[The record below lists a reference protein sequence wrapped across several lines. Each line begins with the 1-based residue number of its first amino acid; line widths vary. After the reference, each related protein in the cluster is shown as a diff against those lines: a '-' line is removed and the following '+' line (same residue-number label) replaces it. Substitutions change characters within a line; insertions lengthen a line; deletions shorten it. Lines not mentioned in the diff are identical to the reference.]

1 MQFSSLAIQGQHTI
15 PRFTMTSYSAS
26 AMENTTVGATVLSV
40 VAQPA
45 ESPPPSCSNLSS
57 IAYSTIPSMLS
68 LFTIESNGEIVI
80 TEHLDFE
87 TQQFHMFQVV
97 AQDGCS
103 QVTAEV
109 NITVLNVDDTAP
121 LCLSHVVY
129 LSISESMP
137 PSNTT
142 LGLYCSDPDDFGV
155 TIVYSIVMGNDG
167 GDFDISSGGYLSTLR
182 QLDYESHVQHLLLIQ
197 VSKTTYPSAVTEVTV
212 VVTVLASNEFLP
224 VFSSSVEMSY
234 SVSES
239 LPIGSTI
246 ANITAQDDDHGCDGI
261 ITYELSSA
269 QDCFTIDPVSSS
281 LGLLCVLDREMQDVY
296 YITILATDN
305 PVNDSLQRSSNV
317 TIKLNVLD
325 VNDNAPQFVQSLYAV
340 SVAETVTNTILL
352 TLHCIDND
360 EGVNADITYYI
371 VDGNGL
377 NHFSVDPTLGNLSV
391 SIGLDYEAQQIY
403 HLKVQCSDNGEQQ
416 LSSTATVIIQ
426 VLGVDEYDPVIQLE
440 HSGLYHVAEDSSV
453 GTVIVTASATD
464 LDSGPAGDLVYSIN
478 RNTSDNSLYCPADLF
493 EIDSASG
500 SLYLLS
506 TLDRESDLPVIDY
519 TYQCP
524 LVVSSQQM
532 DGRQATDV
540 LRLSISNVN
549 DVMPVCNRH
558 LIVVEI
564 FEDSA
569 VGSNVCSF
577 TCQDD
582 DSPALM
588 YSIANPSTPFS
599 VIPNSTHVVIRLST
613 QLDYEARTQYKFEVV
628 IADVGMPPLSTTVMV
643 HVNVK
648 NVNEHAP
655 VFLTTN
661 DSISIP
667 EDTRVGTVLHRFSA
681 SDDDGDIDL
690 HFTVIE
696 GSDLVTVD
704 GVTGVLYLAA
714 SLDHETIS
722 HFYVAVEARDA
733 DAVNPLTSI
742 AHLNVSVSDIND
754 NSPVFASPVYFVSL
768 VETVSI
774 GNSFSLPV
782 CTDNDDGVNS
792 LLSYQILSA
801 CSYVYGNSC
810 MSTAVDSTPFSFN
823 FSIGEGTVT
832 SLLDYEAATLYVFE
846 VLCTDSGTPELSA
859 SAIVYVE
866 VIPVNEFTP
875 LFDAPSYHVTVAE
888 DVAVGSSFMT
898 VTASDLDSGL
908 DGELFYSVSSDHFAI
923 NPSSGTFFVTQPL
936 DREQEINYTLQ
947 VIASD
952 SSPNGSRSSQAIV
965 HVTIGD
971 VNDNHPLCEQETVIV
986 RISELTPV
994 GSAIIQLNCSD
1005 ADQLDILH
1013 YIILSG
1019 NEQPSFSIHS
1029 SGAIMLFSILH
1040 MLEYHL
1046 IVSVTDSSPSPLSVI
1061 VNCFV
1066 YVDRAN
1072 QPPVFDSSQTFNVSL
1087 PLSTPPGTLLF
1098 SVSAS
1103 DRDGD
1108 VIRYTIFPS
1117 MSFLKID
1124 QWSGGIY
1131 LISSLLRSQTG
1142 HHTFKLSVTDTELSS
1157 TVNLTV
1163 VVIDDNSYSLR
1174 FHQSLYFASVAEDA
1188 PINTTLLT
1196 VHCTNNNGED
1206 VDNLQYS
1213 FIELNSPFHIVQ
1225 STGLLS
1231 VSEPLDFEL
1240 DSSHNVSVICVD
1252 PSAQSLHSTAAVIV
1266 TVLPVNEH
1274 SPTLTFG
1281 TLEINVTENNPVGQ
1295 RILQVN
1301 ATDQDKDSQLR
1312 YYLTETF
1319 SIFYLD
1325 AFNGVLYLIH
1335 SLDYESRVAY
1345 YNLSVAVADEAL
1357 HSAVGNIVVHVVDSN
1372 DNIPL
1377 CDPSFISK
1385 VVSDDVKVGESV
1397 AILSCNDRDSDIN
1410 AQLHFSLVYSNSE
1423 LFAVNEDT
1431 GKIFVAHEL
1440 NASTSSCFLMIL
1452 VSDKGTP
1459 VLTSTVA
1466 VEISIQKV
1474 LQLPNDTFT
1483 GPPNEVTVNEEG
1495 KNNSLTVAIVH
1506 LTPELVS
1513 YVITYPSMYLMY
1525 VCVFLIVG
1533 YWREREILE
1542 CHC

>member
-1 MQFSSLAIQGQHTI
+1 MQMYISLVIQGQSTI

-26 AMENTTVGATVLSV
+26 VMENTTVGTNVLSV
-40 VAQPA
+40 VALPA
-45 ESPPPSCSNLSS
+45 ESPLPSCSNLSL
-57 IAYSTIPSMLS
+57 ITYSTIPPVLS
-68 LFTIESNGEIVI
+68 LFSIESDGTIVI

-121 LCLSHVVY
+121 LCVPRVVY
-129 LSISESMP
+129 VSISENMP

-142 LGLYCSDPDDFGV
+142 LGFYCSDPDDFGA
-155 TIVYSIVMGNDG
+155 TIVYSIVTGNDG
-167 GDFDISSGGYLSTLR
+167 SDFDILSGDYLSTLR
-182 QLDYESHVQHLLLIQ
+182 QLDYESTTQHLLLIH

-212 VVTVLASNEFLP
+212 VVTVLASNEFSP

-234 SVSES
+234 GISES
-239 LPIGSTI
+239 LPVGSAIT
-246 ANITAQDDDHGCDGI
+246 NITAQDDDDGCDGI
-261 ITYELSSA
+261 ITYSISSA
-269 QDCFTIDPVSSS
+269 EDCFTIDAVSGS

-305 PVNDSLQRSSNV
+305 PVNDSLQHSSNM

-325 VNDNAPQFVQSLYAV
+325 VNDNIPQFVQSLYAITV
-340 SVAETVTNTILL
+340 SETVSDNTVLL
-352 TLHCIDND
+352 ALHCIDND

-371 VDGNGL
+371 VDGNGST
-377 NHFSVDPTLGNLSV
+377 HFFVDSISGNLSI
-391 SIGLDYEAQQIY
+391 SIGLDYESQQIY

-416 LSSTATVIIQ
+416 LSSTATIIIQ

-440 HSGLYHVAEDSSV
+440 HSGLYYVAEDSSV
-453 GTVIVTASATD
+453 GTVILTVSATD
-464 LDSGPAGDLVYSIN
+464 LDSGLAGELVYSIN
-478 RNTSDNSLYCPADLF
+478 RSTSDNSLHCPADLF
-493 EIDSASG
+493 EIDPTSG

-506 TLDRESDLPVIDY
+506 TLDRESDSLATDY

-540 LRLSISNVN
+540 LRLSIRNVN
-549 DVMPVCNRH
+549 DIAPVCNQY

-569 VGSNVCSF
+569 VGSNVGSF

-582 DSPALM
+582 DSPVLM

-599 VIPNSTHVVIRLST
+599 VIPNSTHVVIQLT
-613 QLDYEARTQYKFEVV
+613 IQLDYEARTQYKFEVV

-655 VFLTTN
+655 LFVTTN
-661 DSISIP
+661 GSISIP
-667 EDTRVGTVLHRFSA
+667 EDTRVGTALHTFSA

-690 HFTVIE
+690 HYTVIE
-696 GSDLVTVD
+696 GSDSVAVD

-714 SLDHETIS
+714 SLDRETS
-722 HFYVAVEARDA
+722 NHFNVTVQAGDV

-742 AHLNVSVSDIND
+742 SHLNVSITDIND
-754 NSPVFASPVYFVSL
+754 NSPVFTSPVYFVSL
-768 VETVSI
+768 VETTSI
-774 GNSFSLPV
+774 GSSFSLPV
-782 CTDNDDGVNS
+782 CTDNDDGINS
-792 LLSYQILSA
+792 LLSYQVLSA

-810 MSTAVDSTPFSFN
+810 VSTAVDSTPFSFN

-832 SLLDYEAATLYVFE
+832 SLLDYEAVMLYVFE
-846 VLCTDSGTPELSA
+846 VLCTDQGTPELSA
-859 SAIVYVE
+859 SAILHIE

-875 LFDAPSYHVTVAE
+875 LFDAPSYNVTVAE
-888 DVAVGSSFMT
+888 DVTVGSSFMT

-908 DGELFYSVSSDHFAI
+908 DGELFYSVFSDRFTV
-923 NPSSGTFFVTQPL
+923 NPSTGELFITQPL
-936 DREQEINYTLQ
+936 DREQEMNYTLQ

-952 SSPNGSRSSQAIV
+952 SSPNGSLSSHAIV
-965 HVTIGD
+965 HVTVDD

-986 RISELTPV
+986 RISELTTV

-1005 ADQLDILH
+1005 ADQLDILR
-1013 YIILSG
+1013 YTILSG
-1019 NEQPSFSIHS
+1019 NERQSFSIHS
-1029 SGAIMLFSILH
+1029 SGTIMLYSLLH
-1040 MLEYHL
+1040 MLQYHL
-1046 IVSVTDSSPSPLSVI
+1046 IVTVTDSSPSPLSVT

-1066 YVDRAN
+1066 YVDLVN
-1072 QPPVFDSSQTFNVSL
+1072 QPPVFDSSQPFNVSL
-1087 PLSTPPGTLLF
+1087 PLSTPPGTLLL
-1098 SVSAS
+1098 SMNAS

-1108 VIRYTIFPS
+1108 VIGYSIFPS

-1131 LISSLLRSQTG
+1131 LISSLLRSQIG
-1142 HHTFKLSVTDTELSS
+1142 QHIFKLSVADTELSS

-1163 VVIDDNSYSLR
+1163 EIIDDNYSLR
-1174 FHQSLYFASVAEDA
+1174 FYQSLYFVSVAEDV

-1196 VHCTNNNGED
+1196 VHCTNNNSEN
-1206 VDNLQYS
+1206 VSNLQYS
-1213 FIELNSPFHIVQ
+1213 FAESDSLFHIVQ

-1231 VSEPLDFEL
+1231 VREPLDYEL
-1240 DSSHNVSVICVD
+1240 DTSHIVSVVCID
-1252 PSAQSLHSTAAVIV
+1252 PSTQSLRSTADVMV
-1266 TVLPVNEH
+1266 TILPVNEH
-1274 SPTLTFG
+1274 SPILTFD
-1281 TLEINVTENNPVGQ
+1281 TLEINITENNSVDQ

-1312 YYLTETF
+1312 YYLTENF

-1335 SLDYESRVAY
+1335 PLDYESQVA
-1345 YNLSVAVADEAL
+1345 YNLSVAVVDEAQ
-1357 HSAVGNIVVHVVDSN
+1357 HSTVGNIIVHVVDSN
-1372 DNIPL
+1372 DNSPL
-1377 CDPSFISK
+1377 CDPSFINK

-1397 AILSCNDRDSDIN
+1397 ATLNCNDRDSGIN
-1410 AQLHFSLVYSNSE
+1410 AQLHFSLAYSNSE
-1423 LFAVNEDT
+1423 LFTVNEDT

-1440 NASTSSCFLMIL
+1440 NASISSCFLTIL

-1466 VEISIQKV
+1466 VEISIQNV
-1474 LQLPNDTFT
+1474 LQMPNNTST

-1495 KNNSLTVAIVH
+1495 KNNLLTVAIIH

-1513 YVITYPSMYLMY
+1513 YVITSMHVLN
-1525 VCVFLIVG
+1525 VFLLIVG
-1533 YWREREILE
+1533 YWSERKIFE